1 MALRSTYNTGESTVL
16 AFYGDPRN
24 NAGRGYVHRWSVSA
38 SASSQL
44 RLLARLLRRRF
55 HLAQLHRA
63 EIIKD
68 GAVTANVLSVV
79 TSSAI
84 EYVRNDGFR
93 AGYGLNTYGSY
104 IYGENYSVEDG
115 VATASISVTP
125 TVSYQV
131 VRQVTATPAV
141 TVTPSAQGFMS
152 IVGAVSDT
160 VSITPNIE
168 YNRVRLFSAS
178 DDILGDTVV
187 SARYK
192 WLPATDPTTT
202 WTTSDYLERAA

>member
-1 MALRSTYNTGESTVL
+1 MQGIVN
-16 AFYGDPRN
+16 
-24 NAGRGYVHRWSVSA
+24 VSA
-38 SASSQL
+38 
-44 RLLARLLRRRF
+44 
-55 HLAQLHRA
+55 
-63 EIIKD
+63 
-68 GAVTANVLSVV
+68 VTYEVV
-79 TSSAI
+79 A
-84 EYVRNDGFR
+84 GFR

-115 VATASISVTP
+115 VAAVNISITP

-131 VRQVTATPAV
+131 VRQVSATPEI

-152 IVGAVSDT
+152 IVGAATPT

>member
-1 MALRSTYNTGESTVL
+1 MALRSTYDTGEYGSGLYGEPETTQFAATVS
-16 AFYGDPRN
+16 FG
-24 NAGRGYVHRWSVSA
+24 VSA
-38 SASSQL
+38 SAS
-44 RLLARLLRRRF
+44 AVTVV
-55 HLAQLHRA
+55 RA
-63 EIIKD
+63 AATAAISSSASTSGIIVKD

-115 VATASISVTP
+115 VAAVNISITP

-131 VRQVTATPAV
+131 VRQVTATPAI
-141 TVTPSAQGFMS
+141 TVTPSVQGFMS
-152 IVGAVSDT
+152 IVGTISDT

-178 DDILGDTVV
+178 DDILGGTVV

>member
-1 MALRSTYNTGESTVL
+1 MALRSTYNTGVHGSG
-16 AFYGDPRN
+16 FYGIQETTQG
-24 NAGRGYVHRWSVSA
+24 AASASWSVSA
-38 SASSQL
+38 SASSVTVVG
-44 RLLARLLRRRF
+44 A
-55 HLAQLHRA
+55 AA
-63 EIIKD
+63 TAAISSSATASGEIIKD
-68 GAVTANVLSVV
+68 GAVAANVLSVV
-79 TSSAI
+79 TSAAV
-84 EYVRNDGFR
+84 EYDSVAGFR

-104 IYGENYSVEDG
+104 IYGENYSVEEG
-115 VATASISVTP
+115 SATASISVTP

-141 TVTPSAQGFMS
+141 TVSATAQGFMS
-152 IVGAVSDT
+152 IVGAASDT

-168 YNRVRLFSAS
+168 YNRIRLFSAS

>member
-1 MALRSTYNTGESTVL
+1 MALRSTYNTGVHGSG
-16 AFYGDPRN
+16 FYGIQETTQG
-24 NAGRGYVHRWSVSA
+24 AASASWSVSA
-38 SASSQL
+38 SASSVTVVT
-44 RLLARLLRRRF
+44 A
-55 HLAQLHRA
+55 AA
-63 EIIKD
+63 TAAISSSASASGEIIKD

-84 EYVRNDGFR
+84 EYVRSEGFR

-115 VATASISVTP
+115 SATASISVTP

-141 TVTPSAQGFMS
+141 TVSATAQGFMS
-152 IVGAVSDT
+152 IVGAATAT

-168 YNRVRLFSAS
+168 YNRIRLFSVS
-178 DDILGDTVV
+178 DDILGDTIV

>member
-1 MALRSTYNTGESTVL
+1 MALRSTYNTGVHGSG
-16 AFYGDPRN
+16 FYGIQETTQG
-24 NAGRGYVHRWSVSA
+24 AASASWSVSA
-38 SASSQL
+38 SASSVTVV
-44 RLLARLLRRRF
+44 
-55 HLAQLHRA
+55 RA
-63 EIIKD
+63 AATAAISSSASVSGEVIKD
-68 GAVTANVLSVV
+68 GAVTANLQGIVSVSAV
-79 TSSAI
+79 TYEVVA
-84 EYVRNDGFR
+84 GFR
-93 AGYGLNTYGSY
+93 AGYGLNTYGSF
-104 IYGENYSVEDG
+104 IYGENYSVEEG
-115 VATASISVTP
+115 SATASISVTP

-141 TVTPSAQGFMS
+141 TVSATAQGFMS

-168 YNRVRLFSAS
+168 YNRIRLFSAS

>member
-1 MALRSTYNTGESTVL
+1 MALRSTYNTGVHGSG
-16 AFYGDPRN
+16 FYGIQETTQG
-24 NAGRGYVHRWSVSA
+24 AASASWSVSA
-38 SASSQL
+38 SASSVTVV
-44 RLLARLLRRRF
+44 
-55 HLAQLHRA
+55 RA
-63 EIIKD
+63 AATAAISSSASASGIIVKD

-115 VATASISVTP
+115 VAAVNISITP

-131 VRQVTATPAV
+131 VRQVTATPAI

>member
-1 MALRSTYNTGESTVL
+1 MALRSTYNTGVHGSG
-16 AFYGDPRN
+16 FYGIQETTQG
-24 NAGRGYVHRWSVSA
+24 AASASWSVSA
-38 SASSQL
+38 SAS
-44 RLLARLLRRRF
+44 AVTVV
-55 HLAQLHRA
+55 RA
-63 EIIKD
+63 AATAAISSSATASGEIIKD

-115 VATASISVTP
+115 SATASISITP

-131 VRQVTATPAV
+131 VRQVTATPEI

-168 YNRVRLFSAS
+168 YNRIRLFSAS
-178 DDILGDTVV
+178 DNILGDTVV

>member
-1 MALRSTYNTGESTVL
+1 MALRSTYNTGVHGSG
-16 AFYGDPRN
+16 FYGIQETTQG
-24 NAGRGYVHRWSVSA
+24 AASASWSVSA
-38 SASSQL
+38 SAS
-44 RLLARLLRRRF
+44 AVTVV
-55 HLAQLHRA
+55 RA
-63 EIIKD
+63 AATTAISSGASASGEIIKD
-68 GAVTANVLSVV
+68 GAVTANLQGIVNVSAVTYEVV
-79 TSSAI
+79 A
-84 EYVRNDGFR
+84 GFR

-115 VATASISVTP
+115 VAAVNISITP

-131 VRQVTATPAV
+131 VRQVSATPEI

-152 IVGAVSDT
+152 IVGAATPT

>member
-1 MALRSTYNTGESTVL
+1 MALRSTYNTGVHGSG
-16 AFYGDPRN
+16 FYGIQETTQG
-24 NAGRGYVHRWSVSA
+24 AASASWSVSA
-38 SASSQL
+38 SASSVTVVG
-44 RLLARLLRRRF
+44 A
-55 HLAQLHRA
+55 AA
-63 EIIKD
+63 TAAISSSATASGEIIKD

-115 VATASISVTP
+115 SATASISVTP

-141 TVTPSAQGFMS
+141 TVSATAQGFMS

-168 YNRVRLFSAS
+168 YNRIRLFSAS

>member
-1 MALRSTYNTGESTVL
+1 MALRSTYDTGEYGSGLYGEPETTQFAATVS
-16 AFYGDPRN
+16 FG
-24 NAGRGYVHRWSVSA
+24 VSA
-38 SASSQL
+38 SAS
-44 RLLARLLRRRF
+44 AVTVV
-55 HLAQLHRA
+55 RA
-63 EIIKD
+63 AATAAISSSATASGEIIKD
-68 GAVTANVLSVV
+68 GAVTANLQGIVNV
-79 TSSAI
+79 SAI
-84 EYVRNDGFR
+84 TYEVVAGFR

-104 IYGENYSVEDG
+104 IYGENYSVEEG
-115 VATASISVTP
+115 SATANISVTP

-131 VRQVTATPAV
+131 VRQVSATPAI

-168 YNRVRLFSAS
+168 YNRIRLFSAS
-178 DDILGDTVV
+178 DNILGDTVV

>member
-1 MALRSTYNTGESTVL
+1 MALRSTYNTGVHGSG
-16 AFYGDPRN
+16 FYGIQETTQG
-24 NAGRGYVHRWSVSA
+24 AASASWSVSA
-38 SASSQL
+38 SASSVTVVS
-44 RLLARLLRRRF
+44 A
-55 HLAQLHRA
+55 AA
-63 EIIKD
+63 TAAISSSATASGEIIKD

-131 VRQVTATPAV
+131 VRQVSATPAI

-168 YNRVRLFSAS
+168 YNRIRLFSAS

>member
-1 MALRSTYNTGESTVL
+1 MALRSTYNTGVHGSG
-16 AFYGDPRN
+16 FYGIQETTQGAASASWR
-24 NAGRGYVHRWSVSA
+24 VSA
-38 SASSQL
+38 SASSVTVVG
-44 RLLARLLRRRF
+44 A
-55 HLAQLHRA
+55 AA
-63 EIIKD
+63 TAAISSSATASVEIIKD
-68 GAVTANVLSVV
+68 SAVAANVLSVV
-79 TSSAI
+79 TSAAV
-84 EYVRNDGFR
+84 EYDSVAGFR

-104 IYGENYSVEDG
+104 IYGENYSVEEG
-115 VATASISVTP
+115 SATASISVTP

-141 TVTPSAQGFMS
+141 TVSATAQGFMS

-168 YNRVRLFSAS
+168 YNRIRLFSAS

>member
-1 MALRSTYNTGESTVL
+1 MALRSTYNTGVHGSG
-16 AFYGDPRN
+16 FYGIQETTQG
-24 NAGRGYVHRWSVSA
+24 AASASWSVSA
-38 SASSQL
+38 SASSVTVVG
-44 RLLARLLRRRF
+44 A
-55 HLAQLHRA
+55 AA
-63 EIIKD
+63 TAAISSSATASGEIIKD

-115 VATASISVTP
+115 SATASISVTP

-131 VRQVTATPAV
+131 VRQVSATPAI

-168 YNRVRLFSAS
+168 YNRIRLFSAS
-178 DDILGDTVV
+178 DNILGDTVV

>member
-1 MALRSTYNTGESTVL
+1 MALRSTYNTGVHGSG
-16 AFYGDPRN
+16 FYGIQETTQG
-24 NAGRGYVHRWSVSA
+24 AASASWSVSA
-38 SASSQL
+38 SASSVTVV
-44 RLLARLLRRRF
+44 
-55 HLAQLHRA
+55 RA
-63 EIIKD
+63 AATAAISSSATASGEIIKD

-115 VATASISVTP
+115 SATASISVTP
-125 TVSYQV
+125 TVNYQV

-141 TVTPSAQGFMS
+141 TVSATAQGFMS
-152 IVGAVSDT
+152 VVGAATVT

-168 YNRVRLFSAS
+168 YNRIRLFSAS

>member
-1 MALRSTYNTGESTVL
+1 MALRSTYNTGVHGSGL
-16 AFYGDPRN
+16 YGIQETTQG
-24 NAGRGYVHRWSVSA
+24 ASSASWSVSA
-38 SASSQL
+38 SASSVTVVG
-44 RLLARLLRRRF
+44 A
-55 HLAQLHRA
+55 AA
-63 EIIKD
+63 TAAISSSATASGEIIKD
-68 GAVTANVLSVV
+68 GAVAANVLSVV

-115 VATASISVTP
+115 SATASISVTP

-131 VRQVTATPAV
+131 VRQVTATPAI

>member
-1 MALRSTYNTGESTVL
+1 MFPSH
-16 AFYGDPRN
+16 D
-24 NAGRGYVHRWSVSA
+24 RGA
-38 SASSQL
+38 SATAAISSSATASGL
-44 RLLARLLRRRF
+44 
-55 HLAQLHRA
+55 
-63 EIIKD
+63 IVKD
-68 GAVTANVLSVV
+68 GSATANVLSVV
-79 TSSAI
+79 TSAAV
-84 EYVRNDGFR
+84 EYDSVAGFR
-93 AGYGLNTYGSY
+93 DGYGKNTYGSFV
-104 IYGENYSVEDG
+104 YGENYSIEE
-115 VATASISVTP
+115 ASITASFSVTP

-131 VRQVTATPAV
+131 VRQVSATPAI

-168 YNRVRLFSAS
+168 YNRIRLFSAS
-178 DDILGDTVV
+178 DNILGDTVV

>member
-1 MALRSTYNTGESTVL
+1 MALRSTYNTGVHGSG
-16 AFYGDPRN
+16 FYGIQETTQG
-24 NAGRGYVHRWSVSA
+24 AASASWSVSA
-38 SASSQL
+38 SASSVTVVG
-44 RLLARLLRRRF
+44 A
-55 HLAQLHRA
+55 AA
-63 EIIKD
+63 TAAISSSATASGEIIKD
-68 GAVTANVLSVV
+68 GAVTANLQGIVNVSAVTYEVV
-79 TSSAI
+79 A
-84 EYVRNDGFR
+84 GFR
-93 AGYGLNTYGSY
+93 DGYGINTYGSY
-104 IYGENYSVEDG
+104 IYGENYSVEEG
-115 VATASISVTP
+115 SATANVSVTP

-141 TVTPSAQGFMS
+141 TVSATAQGFMS

-168 YNRVRLFSAS
+168 YNRIRLFSAS
-178 DDILGDTVV
+178 DNILGDTVV

>member
-1 MALRSTYNTGESTVL
+1 MALRSTYDTGEYGSGLYGEPETTQFSATVS
-16 AFYGDPRN
+16 FG
-24 NAGRGYVHRWSVSA
+24 VSVSA
-38 SASSQL
+38 NAVTVVRAAATAAISSSATASGL
-44 RLLARLLRRRF
+44 
-55 HLAQLHRA
+55 
-63 EIIKD
+63 IVKD

-115 VATASISVTP
+115 IATASISVTP

-131 VRQVTATPAV
+131 VRQVTATPAIK
-141 TVTPSAQGFMS
+141 VTPSAQGFMS

>member
-1 MALRSTYNTGESTVL
+1 MALRSTYNTGVHGSG
-16 AFYGDPRN
+16 FYGIQETTQG
-24 NAGRGYVHRWSVSA
+24 AASASWSVSA
-38 SASSQL
+38 SASSVTVV
-44 RLLARLLRRRF
+44 
-55 HLAQLHRA
+55 RA
-63 EIIKD
+63 AATAAISSSATASGIIVKD
-68 GAVTANVLSVV
+68 GSVTANVLSVV

-84 EYVRNDGFR
+84 EYVRNEGFR

-115 VATASISVTP
+115 SATASISVTP

-131 VRQVTATPAV
+131 VRQVTATPAI

-178 DDILGDTVV
+178 DDILRDTIV

>member
-1 MALRSTYNTGESTVL
+1 MALRSTYNTGVHGSG
-16 AFYGDPRN
+16 FYGIQETTQG
-24 NAGRGYVHRWSVSA
+24 AASASWGVSA
-38 SASSQL
+38 SANAVTVVRAAATAAISSSATASGL
-44 RLLARLLRRRF
+44 
-55 HLAQLHRA
+55 
-63 EIIKD
+63 IVKD
-68 GAVTANVLSVV
+68 GSATANVLAVV
-79 TSSAI
+79 TSAAV
-84 EYVRNDGFR
+84 EYDSVAGFR
-93 AGYGLNTYGSY
+93 DGYGQNTYGSFV
-104 IYGENYSVEDG
+104 YGENYSIEE
-115 VATASISVTP
+115 ASITASFSITP

-131 VRQVTATPAV
+131 VRQVSATPAI

-178 DDILGDTVV
+178 DDILGDTLV

-192 WLPATDPTTT
+192 WLPASDPTTT

>member
-1 MALRSTYNTGESTVL
+1 MALRSTYNTGVHGSG
-16 AFYGDPRN
+16 FYGIQETTQG
-24 NAGRGYVHRWSVSA
+24 ASSASWSVSA
-38 SASSQL
+38 SASSVTVVG
-44 RLLARLLRRRF
+44 A
-55 HLAQLHRA
+55 AA
-63 EIIKD
+63 TAAISSSATASGEIIKD
-68 GAVTANVLSVV
+68 GAVAANVLSVV

-115 VATASISVTP
+115 SATASISVTP

-131 VRQVTATPAV
+131 VRQVTATPAI

-168 YNRVRLFSAS
+168 YNRIRLFSAS
-178 DDILGDTVV
+178 DNILGDTVV

>member
-1 MALRSTYNTGESTVL
+1 MALRSTYNTGVHGSG
-16 AFYGDPRN
+16 FYGIQETTQG
-24 NAGRGYVHRWSVSA
+24 AASASWSVSA
-38 SASSQL
+38 SASSVTVV
-44 RLLARLLRRRF
+44 
-55 HLAQLHRA
+55 RA
-63 EIIKD
+63 AATAAISSSATASGEIIKD
-68 GAVTANVLSVV
+68 GAVTANLQGIVNVSAVTYEVV
-79 TSSAI
+79 A
-84 EYVRNDGFR
+84 GFR

-104 IYGENYSVEDG
+104 IYGENYSVEEG
-115 VATASISVTP
+115 SATASVSVTP

-131 VRQVTATPAV
+131 VRQVSATPAI

-152 IVGAVSDT
+152 IVGAATPT

-168 YNRVRLFSAS
+168 YNRIRLFSAS

>member
-1 MALRSTYNTGESTVL
+1 MALRSTYNTGVHGSG
-16 AFYGDPRN
+16 FYGIQETTQG
-24 NAGRGYVHRWSVSA
+24 AASVSWSVSA
-38 SASSQL
+38 SASSVTVV
-44 RLLARLLRRRF
+44 
-55 HLAQLHRA
+55 RA
-63 EIIKD
+63 AATAAISSSATASGEIIKD
-68 GAVTANVLSVV
+68 GAVTANLQGIVNVSAVTYEVV
-79 TSSAI
+79 A
-84 EYVRNDGFR
+84 GFR

-104 IYGENYSVEDG
+104 IYGENYSVEEG
-115 VATASISVTP
+115 SATASVSVTP

-131 VRQVTATPAV
+131 VRQVSATPAI

-152 IVGAVSDT
+152 IVGAATPT

-168 YNRVRLFSAS
+168 YNRIRLFSAS

>member
-1 MALRSTYNTGESTVL
+1 MALRSTYDTGE
-16 AFYGDPRN
+16 YGSGLYGEPETTQF
-24 NAGRGYVHRWSVSA
+24 AAAVSFGVSA
-38 SASSQL
+38 SAS
-44 RLLARLLRRRF
+44 AVTVV
-55 HLAQLHRA
+55 RA
-63 EIIKD
+63 SASAAISSGATASGLIVKD
-68 GAVTANVLSVV
+68 GSATANVLSVV
-79 TSSAI
+79 TSAAV
-84 EYVRNDGFR
+84 EYDSVAGFR
-93 AGYGLNTYGSY
+93 DGYGKNTYGSFV
-104 IYGENYSVEDG
+104 YGENYSIEE
-115 VATASISVTP
+115 ASITASFSVTP

-131 VRQVTATPAV
+131 VRQVSATPAI

-168 YNRVRLFSAS
+168 YNRIRLFSAS
-178 DDILGDTVV
+178 DNILGDTVV

>member
-1 MALRSTYNTGESTVL
+1 MALRSTYNTGVHGSG
-16 AFYGDPRN
+16 FYGIQETTQG
-24 NAGRGYVHRWSVSA
+24 AASASWSVSA
-38 SASSQL
+38 SASSVTVV
-44 RLLARLLRRRF
+44 
-55 HLAQLHRA
+55 RA
-63 EIIKD
+63 AATAAISSSATASGEIIKD

-104 IYGENYSVEDG
+104 IYGENYSVEEG
-115 VATASISVTP
+115 SATASVSVTP

-131 VRQVTATPAV
+131 VRQVTATPEI

-168 YNRVRLFSAS
+168 YNRIRLFSAS
-178 DDILGDTVV
+178 DNILGDTVV

>member
-1 MALRSTYNTGESTVL
+1 MALRSTYNTGVHGSG
-16 AFYGDPRN
+16 FYGIQETTQG
-24 NAGRGYVHRWSVSA
+24 AASASWSVSA
-38 SASSQL
+38 SAS
-44 RLLARLLRRRF
+44 AVTVV
-55 HLAQLHRA
+55 RA
-63 EIIKD
+63 AATAAISSSATASGEIIKD

-115 VATASISVTP
+115 SATASISVTP

-141 TVTPSAQGFMS
+141 TVSATAQGFMS

-168 YNRVRLFSAS
+168 YNRIRLFSAS
-178 DDILGDTVV
+178 DNILGDTVV

>member
-1 MALRSTYNTGESTVL
+1 MALRSTYNTGVHGSG
-16 AFYGDPRN
+16 FYGIQETTQG
-24 NAGRGYVHRWSVSA
+24 AASASWSVSA
-38 SASSQL
+38 SASSVTVVG
-44 RLLARLLRRRF
+44 A
-55 HLAQLHRA
+55 AA
-63 EIIKD
+63 TAAISSSATASGEIIKD

-115 VATASISVTP
+115 SATASISVTP

-141 TVTPSAQGFMS
+141 TVSATAQGFMS

-168 YNRVRLFSAS
+168 YNRIRLFSAS
-178 DDILGDTVV
+178 DNILGDTVV